1 MQPERIVSMVF
12 LEFHKHKNPYHPDIT
27 LFLVLI
33 PFISAFNYYLTYS
46 NISFSWF
53 LLLTFSLDTVQG
65 YIAWLAVRSFI
76 LYLDKK
82 KPYGDKPLSRI
93 LIQLACTIVIGLS
106 VISVLTELTSW
117 IAKGKGVPLSF
128 YTVDLFI
135 ISIWFFVINGI
146 YIGLYYYN
154 VWQRTEEARQEELRV
169 RVGGLVVKHGKQNI
183 RLTFD
188 EVAGFYVDGEYAVVC
203 DTAGRKYY
211 LDQSLDKIEKTV
223 PSIFFRLNRQFILH
237 RQMIS
242 GFKRA
247 ENGKLQVLLNKHDS
261 FPSEV
266 QVSRTKAGAFKSW
279 FHPEG

>member
-1 MQPERIVSMVF
+1 MAF
-12 LEFHKHKNPYHPDIT
+12 LESRKLKNPYHPDIA

-46 NISFSWF
+46 NIKFSWF
-53 LLLTFSLDTVQG
+53 LLLTFSLDTAQG
-65 YIAWLAVRSFI
+65 YAAWWAVRSFI
-76 LYLDKK
+76 LFMDKK

-93 LIQLACTIVIGLS
+93 LIQLICTLAIGLIVISL
-106 VISVLTELTSW
+106 LTELTSW
-117 IAKGKGVPLSF
+117 VAKGKGVPLSF

-154 VWQRTEEARQEELRV
+154 VWQRVEEVRQEELRLK
-169 RVGGLVVKHGKQNI
+169 VGGLVVKQGKQNI

-188 EVAGFYVDGEYAVVC
+188 ELAGFFVDGEYAVVC
-203 DTAGRKYY
+203 DTSGKKYY

-223 PSIFFRLNRQFILH
+223 PALFFRLNRQFILH
-237 RQMIS
+237 RQLVS

-247 ENGKLQVLLNKHDS
+247 ENGKLLVLLNKHES
-261 FPSEV
+261 FPTEV
-266 QVSRTKAGAFKSW
+266 AVSRTKAAAFKSW
-279 FHPEG
+279 FQPEV